1 MAFTLKKTYFPVI
14 INIDNKKDKLTCIL
28 KEHFYCEQ

>member
-1 MAFTLKKTYFPVI
+1 MVFTLKKKTYFPVI

-28 KEHFYCEQ
+28 K